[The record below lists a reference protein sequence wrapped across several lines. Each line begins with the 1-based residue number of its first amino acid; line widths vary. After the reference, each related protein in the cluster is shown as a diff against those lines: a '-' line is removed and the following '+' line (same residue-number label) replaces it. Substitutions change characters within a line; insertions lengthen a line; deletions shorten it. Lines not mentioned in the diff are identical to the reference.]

1 MPYGVGAPRR
11 RATRAIAGITLIVS
25 GLAALTVPAG
35 AQAAPTGTINIV
47 KQVEGGA
54 DVTAFF
60 TVIGDPDVFNVQ
72 ATTVGG
78 QGAAPPIAGLPLGSY
93 VVRED
98 GTDGPF
104 QLTSIECDDPDAD
117 IDVQGQQAII
127 TLTAQAPNVTCTFT
141 NTLAGAAILAQKVV
155 SGNTTSLDAPG
166 AVPHQLPRAPARA
179 RHRAAGRPWRSGHL
193 HDRAGLHPPGN
204 VHDQRD
210 RHRQRRARVRHDAD
224 DQPWRAIA
232 SGSTSLTFTA
242 NVGDDLVLRVTNL
255 FLADVPGQPGQ
266 DPPGATTTIAGGS
279 TTTTTAATT
288 TTATTVPAR
297 RDDHRSWRR
306 GHNGAGRRRHDGA
319 ERRGHD
325 GAGQRRRRRPPR
337 ASCRQ
342 RAERRVVWSCS
353 RSRRWPAACSSS
365 PAPAV
370 PLRCASTN
378 PAPSRCL
385 RRRGLE
391 VEPSGQLAD
400 QRVDRHADL
409 FGGVAVADRDGAVF
423 E

>member
-11 RATRAIAGITLIVS
+11 RAARAFAGITLILS

-35 AQAAPTGTINIV
+35 AQPAPTGSINIV

-127 TLTAQAPNVTCTFT
+127 TLTAQAPDVTCTFT

-155 SGNTTSLDAPG
+155 SGNTTSWT
-166 AVPHQLPRAPARA
+166 RPARF
-179 RHRAAGRPWRSGHL
+179 HISCPEL
-193 HDRAGLHPPGN
+193 QLELDIEPPVGPGGPGTYTIGQGFIPPATCTISEIDTGSDGPVFVTMQMTN
-204 VHDQRD
+204 HGV
-210 RHRQRRARVRHDAD
+210 
-224 DQPWRAIA
+224 PIA
-232 SGSTSLTFTA
+232 SGITSLTFTA
-242 NVGDDLVLRVTNL
+242 NVGDNLLLRVTNL

-266 DPPGATTTIAGGS
+266 DPPGATTTIAGES

-288 TTATTVPAR
+288 TTATTIPGGATTTVPGGGATTVPGSGGTTVPGGGGTTLPGSGAQTTTPGELPATGRASRGLVVLALASMAGGLFLVAR
-297 RDDHRSWRR
+297 T
-306 GHNGAGRRRHDGA
+306 
-319 ERRGHD
+319 
-325 GAGQRRRRRPPR
+325 RRP
-337 ASCRQ
+337 
-342 RAERRVVWSCS
+342 AEV
-353 RSRRWPAACSSS
+353 
-365 PAPAV
+365 
-370 PLRCASTN
+370 
-378 PAPSRCL
+378 
-385 RRRGLE
+385 
-391 VEPSGQLAD
+391 
-400 QRVDRHADL
+400 RVDTP
-409 FGGVAVADRDGAVF
+409 RD
-423 E
+423 

>member
-1 MPYGVGAPRR
+1 MPSGVGAPRR
-11 RATRAIAGITLIVS
+11 RAARAIAGITLIVS

-155 SGNTTSLDAPG
+155 SGNTTSWITPARFHISCPELQLELDIEPPVGPGGPGTYTIGQGFIPPATCTISEIDTGSDAPVFVTMQMTNHG
-166 AVPHQLPRAPARA
+166 VP
-179 RHRAAGRPWRSGHL
+179 
-193 HDRAGLHPPGN
+193 
-204 VHDQRD
+204 
-210 RHRQRRARVRHDAD
+210 
-224 DQPWRAIA
+224 IA

-288 TTATTVPAR
+288 TTATTVPGGATTTVPGGGATTVPGGGGTTVPSGGGTTVPGSGAQTTTPGELPATGR
-297 RDDHRSWRR
+297 ASR
-306 GHNGAGRRRHDGA
+306 GLVVFALVVDGRRPVP
-319 ERRGHD
+319 
-325 GAGQRRRRRPPR
+325 RRPHP
-337 ASCRQ
+337 
-342 RAERRVVWSCS
+342 
-353 RSRRWPAACSSS
+353 
-365 PAPAV
+365 
-370 PLRCASTN
+370 
-378 PAPSRCL
+378 PSR
-385 RRRGLE
+385 
-391 VEPSGQLAD
+391 
-400 QRVDRHADL
+400 
-409 FGGVAVADRDGAVF
+409 
-423 E
+423 